1 MNRPLIAL
9 VGPTATGKTELSLR
23 LAEVVGGEVVNA
35 DSRQVYRYMDI
46 GTAKPTPEEQSRA
59 PHHLFDVVDP
69 DEDFSLALYQE
80 MAARVVSDIRGRE
93 RIPLLTGG
101 SGQYIWAVVEGWSI
115 PPVAP
120 DEGLRRE
127 LESRA
132 QDEGIGVLF
141 EELLS
146 MDPGAADIVDPRNA
160 RRVIRALE
168 VCRVSGRP
176 FSELRR
182 KHPPDFEVRMV
193 GLTLERETLYR
204 RIDERVD
211 RMVAGGFVEE
221 VRGLLDR
228 GFSQDLPAMS
238 SLGYREIGSYL
249 AGEQGLEE
257 AIQQI
262 KYNTHR
268 FARRQYSWFR
278 LKDRRIRWLDIGAHS
293 PDAMVKLA
301 LADTE

>member
-1 MNRPLIAL
+1 MNRPLIVL

-23 LAEVVGGEVVNA
+23 LAEAAGGEIVNA

-69 DEDFSLALYQE
+69 DDDFSLALYQE
-80 MAARVVSDIRGRE
+80 MASGAVSDIRARG

-101 SGQYIWAVVEGWSI
+101 SGQYIWSIVEGWGI

-120 DEGLRRE
+120 DEGLRQE
-127 LESRA
+127 LEYRA
-132 QDEGIGVLF
+132 REEGIDVLF
-141 EELLS
+141 EELIS
-146 MDPGAADIVDPRNA
+146 VDPAAVEIVDPRNA

-182 KHPPDFEVRMV
+182 KQPPDFEVKLV

-204 RIDERVD
+204 RVDERVD
-211 RMVAGGFVEE
+211 RMVEVGFPDE
-221 VRGLLDR
+221 VRGLLER
-228 GFSQDLPAMS
+228 GYSPGLSAMS
-238 SLGYREIGSYL
+238 SLGYREMARYIE
-249 AGEQGLEE
+249 GETDLDE
-257 AIQQI
+257 AVQQI
-262 KYNTHR
+262 KYTTHR

-278 LKDRRIRWLDIGAHS
+278 LRDERIHWLDPGDQSVDEMAELVLKGI
-293 PDAMVKLA
+293 K
-301 LADTE
+301 